1 MRSPLGVRSPSFVT
15 GPHGM
20 MASSLN
26 MLQFMVVLA
35 LVAMVTG
42 EFTFVCP
49 QLPST
54 TGPDLPQLP
63 TQYEMRVEANIV
75 QSQQTIE
82 VLESYDFES
91 KQVALTITRNGQATK
106 SIHNFNTQERYDI
119 LANETC
125 ITTSINNGSENFNV
139 FGFTLRGTDGKIHM
153 ASVSDVFK
161 FSKKYNVSYVGET
174 MVRGIPVNQWTSC
187 QVSPELHSTFRL
199 DYYFSRPGYK
209 SASGNEII
217 PIRFDI
223 NGQGSGSWWGEILTE
238 KVSSTTCLSASGEF
252 QGNQLDNVAT
262 SGIHNFSHVYEFSVF
277 KPGPIKDM
285 SVFETPRGVV
295 CTGRKS
301 SVPLPKLVDQFTL
314 DVEVDSGN
322 QTPPQNMKAYFD
334 YNFKML
340 RFDRFYSKDDRHQYG
355 AGLITK
361 IEDYKTGLEYVIDRA
376 EGNCTIQKMPEKIWR
391 TVVGDPHNITMM
403 HAQELLKLKDKSF
416 VYQGVRMLR
425 GIPVNVWANVTK
437 NNMVQEVYFMKQ
449 APVSGKPSPNS
460 LIVGMY
466 FRNITA
472 SNLMKTSG
480 QGQPQPGQGQPQPSQ
495 GPPGQG
501 QPQPGQGQ
509 GSPGQGSG
517 NRNGTQRNFHE
528 KFLNIFN
535 FHVGHPDPE
544 VFDISPCYQGM
555 TKRSL
560 YLTFTTSGN
569 YYEDVYGHKTIFFP
583 LLRNS
588 LANSANVSAIRIA
601 DIKVRQDDDNKDH
614 IIVSF
619 TLLDKAPIK
628 GNVINLPSE
637 TSLEKAYQLIMKSSN
652 HGIVFGVNYPKH
664 PKIFIVHPYSMK
676 LAVSSPVEAS
686 VPTAQGQWQ
695 VWGLGWSSSAPSSD
709 SSLPLSSTNASTPKC
724 PTRGTRQHCPET
736 CRTISGLQFVRRSNG
751 VMHPGLPGVIH
762 FRVTVPFKKWS
773 NVTYVTLGIILSRL
787 RTDSCTIFFWG
798 GWVPSRIR
806 THTLRVRHLIT
817 SPHSLSHHSF
827 HQNGSLSSGIV
838 RLAQKRTNELQS
850 NSKTEKHNTQ

>member
-1 MRSPLGVRSPSFVT
+1 
-15 GPHGM
+15 M
-20 MASSLN
+20 MMSSLN
-26 MLQFMVVLA
+26 MLQVMVVIT
-35 LVAMVTG
+35 LVAMATG
-42 EFTFVCP
+42 EFTFVCT
-49 QLPST
+49 QSPSA

-75 QSQQTIE
+75 QTQQTIE
-82 VLESYDFES
+82 VLESYDWES
-91 KQVALTITRNGQATK
+91 KQVAVTITRNGQVTK

-119 LANETC
+119 LENETC
-125 ITTSINNGSENFNV
+125 ITTNIYSVSVNFNV
-139 FGFTLRGTDGKIHM
+139 FGFTVHGIDGKIHM

-174 MVRGIPVNQWTSC
+174 MIRGIPVNHWTSC
-187 QVSPELHSTFRL
+187 QVSPELHSTFKL

-209 SASGNEII
+209 SASGNETI
-217 PIRFDI
+217 PIRFTI
-223 NGQGSGSWWGEILTE
+223 NGQ
-238 KVSSTTCLSASGEF
+238 A
-252 QGNQLDNVAT
+252 DNVAT
-262 SGIHNFSHVYEFSVF
+262 SGIHNFSHVYEFSDF

-295 CTGRKS
+295 CIGRKS

-314 DVEVDSGN
+314 NMEIDSGN
-322 QTPPQNMKAYFD
+322 ETPPQNMKAYFD

-340 RFDRFYSKDDRHQYG
+340 RFDRFYGKDERHQYG

-361 IEDYKTGLEYVIDRA
+361 IEDYKTGLEYVIDRM

-391 TVVGDPHNITMM
+391 TVVGDPHNVTMM

-449 APVSGKPSPNS
+449 APVYGKPTPTS

-472 SNLMKTSG
+472 FNLMKTSG
-480 QGQPQPGQGQPQPSQ
+480 QGQPQPRGSQPQPAQ
-495 GPPGQG
+495 
-501 QPQPGQGQ
+501 
-509 GSPGQGSG
+509 GQGSG
-517 NRNGTQRNFHE
+517 NRTGTQRNFHE

-535 FHVGHPDPE
+535 FHDGHPDPE

-560 YLTFTTSGN
+560 YLTFTITGN
-569 YYEDVYGHKTIFFP
+569 YHEDVYGHKTIFFP

-601 DIKVRQDDDNKDH
+601 DIKARQDDNIKDH

-628 GNVINLPSE
+628 GSVSNPPSE
-637 TSLEKAYQLIMKSSN
+637 ISLERAYQHIMKSSS
-652 HGIVFGVNYPKH
+652 HGIVFGVNYPIH
-664 PKIFIVHPYSMK
+664 PKIFVVHPYSMK
-676 LAVSSPVEAS
+676 LATSSPVKTSS
-686 VPTAQGQWQ
+686 VSYSAGSMA
-695 VWGLGWSSSAPSSD
+695 GLGIGMIIF
-709 SSLPLSSTNASTPKC
+709 
-724 PTRGTRQHCPET
+724 GT
-736 CRTISGLQFVRRSNG
+736 IIGLLIAFIVYQ
-751 VMHPGLPGVIH
+751 
-762 FRVTVPFKKWS
+762 
-773 NVTYVTLGIILSRL
+773 
-787 RTDSCTIFFWG
+787 
-798 GWVPSRIR
+798 R
-806 THTLRVRHLIT
+806 THTEVPYET
-817 SPHSLSHHSF
+817 
-827 HQNGSLSSGIV
+827 QN
-838 RLAQKRTNELQS
+838 
-850 NSKTEKHNTQ
+850 